1 MHRIDDLKIKH
12 VFLDMDG
19 TLNPFESPTG
29 EIDVQTFGSG
39 YFIRKKPLYA
49 VLWGILDKYGHAE
62 KYIISAT
69 PGAEAPEK
77 GFLDEKNKWLDSKPV
92 SSILPIKP
100 ENRYFIRFKVDDKVD
115 ILMNIIDE
123 LGLKK
128 EEVLLVDDEFK
139 ILVKAER
146 MGINAMNP
154 STLAVAGET
163 YLIDK
168 GFIDVDAVSKSLPVS
183 NQKVIAFRPNN
194 KIVSK

>member
-1 MHRIDDLKIKH
+1 VQKH
-12 VFLDMDG
+12 QKNGL
-19 TLNPFESPTG
+19 
-29 EIDVQTFGSG
+29 
-39 YFIRKKPLYA
+39 
-49 VLWGILDKYGHAE
+49 
-62 KYIISAT
+62 
-69 PGAEAPEK
+69 
-77 GFLDEKNKWLDSKPV
+77 LDEKNKWLDSKPV
-92 SSILPIKP
+92 SSILPIKR